1 MKPTRLYERVAAQ
14 IAAKIAAGEFEL
26 GARLPSER
34 ELVQAFDVSRPTVRE
49 AIFALELDGMV
60 EVRMGSGVYVAARS
74 PRGGAAVRIDVGP
87 FELLEARRAFE
98 AEAAALAAQRIDES
112 QISELEGL
120 LQQINDR
127 LAEGD
132 IESSERADQAFHLKL
147 AEATGNSAVFE
158 VVSSLWDARDRSPQ
172 YRLLTHKAREAGVN
186 PVTDEHA
193 DILAAVR
200 SGDPEAA
207 RRAMRMHL
215 NRVFESLLKATE
227 VHELEQAQKRIHA
240 TRRKFLAH

>member
-1 MKPTRLYERVAAQ
+1 MKPARLYERVAAQ
-14 IAAKIAAGEFEL
+14 IASKIAAGEFEL

-34 ELVQAFDVSRPTVRE
+34 ELAQAFDVSRPTVRE
-49 AIFALELDGMV
+49 AIFALELDGLV
-60 EVRMGSGVYVAARS
+60 EVRMGSGVYVAAP
-74 PRGGAAVRIDVGP
+74 PRG
-87 FELLEARRAFE
+87 
-98 AEAAALAAQRIDES
+98 
-112 QISELEGL
+112 
-120 LQQINDR
+120 
-127 LAEGD
+127 
-132 IESSERADQAFHLKL
+132 ERADQAFHLKL

-158 VVSSLWDARDRSPQ
+158 VVSSLWDARERSPQ

>member
-1 MKPTRLYERVAAQ
+1 MKPSRLYERVAAQ
-14 IAAKIAAGEFEL
+14 IADKIAAGEFEL

-34 ELVQAFDVSRPTVRE
+34 ELAQAFDVSRPTVRE
-49 AIFALELDGMV
+49 AIFALELDGLV
-60 EVRMGSGVYVAARS
+60 EVRMGSGVYVSARS

-98 AEAAALAAQRIDES
+98 AEAAALAAQRIDDT
-112 QISELEGL
+112 QI
-120 LQQINDR
+120 
-127 LAEGD
+127 
-132 IESSERADQAFHLKL
+132 

-172 YRLLTHKAREAGVN
+172 YRLLTQKAREAGVN

-193 DILAAVR
+193 VILDAVR

-227 VHELEQAQKRIHA
+227 VHELEEAKKRISA